1 MWEVRYEGVGGVE
14 ECVERD
20 GVECAEEDDD
30 GDGGESSV
38 SDVVHEDND
47 GWRRVVSRKYVTLH
61 SISSYTFCNTSGIH
75 VAAAFLH
82 LYFIT
87 TTPGTRE

>member
-1 MWEVRYEGVGGVE
+1 MWEVCYEGVGSVE

-38 SDVVHEDND
+38 SDVGHEDND
-47 GWRRVVSRKYVTLH
+47 GSEESGVQEIRH
-61 SISSYTFCNTSGIH
+61 ITF
-75 VAAAFLH
+75 
-82 LYFIT
+82 YF
-87 TTPGTRE
+87 

>member
-1 MWEVRYEGVGGVE
+1 MWEVCYEGVGGVE

-38 SDVVHEDND
+38 ADVGHEDTD
-47 GWRRVVSRKYVTLH
+47 GWRRVVSRKYVTLL

-75 VAAAFLH
+75 VVAAFLH
-82 LYFIT
+82 LYIT
-87 TTPGTRE
+87 TIPESRE